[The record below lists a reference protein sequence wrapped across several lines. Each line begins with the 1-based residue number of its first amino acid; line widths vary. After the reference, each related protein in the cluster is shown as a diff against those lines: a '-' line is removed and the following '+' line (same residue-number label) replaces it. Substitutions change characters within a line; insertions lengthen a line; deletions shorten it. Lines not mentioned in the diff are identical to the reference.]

1 MDTASEGE
9 PEAKDAVGAT
19 GILSSLFVLRVWAR
33 FGRCAGASFPHEADL
48 FLEDAWDLA
57 HDGSFGKS
65 LGYPV

>member
-1 MDTASEGE
+1 MW
-9 PEAKDAVGAT
+9 AT
-19 GILSSLFVLRVWAR
+19 GTLSSLFVLRGWAR
-33 FGRCAGASFPHEADL
+33 FGRCAGASFPHESDL